1 MEKLSRKNP
10 ETSMDQG
17 AVEDLS
23 RGKRGQK
30 EVSIKQAIYREAN
43 DGSR

>member
-1 MEKLSRKNP
+1 
-10 ETSMDQG
+10 MDQG
-17 AVEDLS
+17 FVEDLS

-30 EVSIKQAIYREAN
+30 EVSIKQAIYREAK